1 MQEMLVVLVFVVLSV
16 IRSELSIQKWD
27 IMPVLFFALTEIII
41 LIKTF
46 LFQDVRVSKTKLW
59 LIKSTIEL
67 DT

>member
-1 MQEMLVVLVFVVLSV
+1 
-16 IRSELSIQKWD
+16 
-27 IMPVLFFALTEIII
+27 MPVLFFALTEIII